1 MRIGE
6 VPFRDIMGKML
17 LVESNLSGNI
27 EQLFQLA
34 ASDSM
39 DNLLSDEISLDDLP
53 AVNNVNSLLVSPYI
67 DHQAGIS
74 FLVLA
79 TSYTDD
85 EIAIN
90 ERADSFSVFSTLR
103 KNELND
109 AEFIYIDSNEL
120 MDLTIY
126 EEYAT
131 ETLKGQGSDDLNLI
145 RSIVDIDVYRDDTF
159 FDDVQVLLASDDLKP
174 EIVRIR
180 SEKILDDNL
189 FAGVLLNEPY
199 EDFGVHQGDI
209 VRFVNVH
216 EDELP
221 YHLIALLD

>member
-90 ERADSFSVFSTLR
+90 ERAGSFSVFSTLK

-131 ETLKGQGSDDLNLI
+131 ETLKG
-145 RSIVDIDVYRDDTF
+145 
-159 FDDVQVLLASDDLKP
+159 
-174 EIVRIR
+174 
-180 SEKILDDNL
+180 
-189 FAGVLLNEPY
+189 
-199 EDFGVHQGDI
+199 
-209 VRFVNVH
+209 
-216 EDELP
+216 
-221 YHLIALLD
+221 

>member
-27 EQLFQLA
+27 EQLFQLTT
-34 ASDSM
+34 SDSM
-39 DNLLSDEISLDDLP
+39 DNLLSDEINLDDLP
-53 AVNNVNSLLVSPYI
+53 AVNNVNSFLVSPYI

-131 ETLKGQGSDDLNLI
+131 ETLKGYGNDDLNLI

-159 FDDVQVLLASDDLKP
+159 FDDVQVLLASDDLKS
-174 EIVRIR
+174 EIVWIR